1 MPIFSGDNLEVQ
13 INPVLNEGEKLH
25 VLVMHDESTFQSND
39 GLKAG
44 WMPEGKQPLKKKDKA
59 DQSM

>member
-25 VLVMHDESTFQSND
+25 VLVMHDESTFQSMM
-39 GLKAG
+39 G
-44 WMPEGKQPLKKKDKA
+44 
-59 DQSM
+59 